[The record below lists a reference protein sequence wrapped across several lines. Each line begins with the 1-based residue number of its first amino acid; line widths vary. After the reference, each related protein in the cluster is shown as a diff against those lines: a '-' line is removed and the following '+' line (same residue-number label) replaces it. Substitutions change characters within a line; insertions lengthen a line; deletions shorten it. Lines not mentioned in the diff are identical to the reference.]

1 MATVAPQPQ
10 PTRKPQRKTKIG
22 IVVSDKMDKTVV
34 VAVDHFRRHPLYGRQ
49 IRRTRR
55 FKAHDPDNACRVG
68 DQVEIMESRPLSKEK
83 HWIVTQIL
91 RRAGA
96 AAVADDV
103 EKDAQ
108 P

>member
-1 MATVAPQPQ
+1 MATSAPQQ
-10 PTRKPQRKTKIG
+10 PKTSNRKTKIG
-22 IVVSDKMDKTVV
+22 VVVSDKMDKTVV
-34 VAVDHFRRHPLYGRQ
+34 VAVEHFRRHPLYGRQ

-91 RRAGA
+91 RRARGEEPGGGESQG
-96 AAVADDV
+96 DSR
-103 EKDAQ
+103 
-108 P
+108 